1 MKNIRLISF
10 EVYQENDNYFAKA
23 VYRFEDEKGIWE
35 ETYPKIR
42 LPINQYS
49 IPAVNHTETANY
61 RGHIIDAT
69 IDSTID
75 LGFGELPLEETDKC
89 VLAERR
95 LVKEKVHDMTIA
107 EIEKKLGYK
116 IKIVGEKGETNNAE
130 T

>member
-42 LPINQYS
+42 LPIAQYS
-49 IPAVNHTETANY
+49 IPVVNHTETSNY
-61 RGHIIDAT
+61 HGVHIINAT
-69 IDSTID
+69 IN
-75 LGFGELPLEETDKC
+75 LGFGELPLEETDKYI
-89 VLAERR
+89 LAERR

-116 IKIVGEKGETNNAE
+116 IKIVGDKGENND
-130 T
+130 